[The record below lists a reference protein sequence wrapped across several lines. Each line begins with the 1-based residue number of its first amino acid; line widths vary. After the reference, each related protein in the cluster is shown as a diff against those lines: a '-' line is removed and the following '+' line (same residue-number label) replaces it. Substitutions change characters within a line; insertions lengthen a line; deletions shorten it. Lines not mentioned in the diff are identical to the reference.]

1 MLIIFIAQAHQQDSN
16 MRQLDPLFG
25 GLNRDA
31 RFLRLPMS
39 IFVLWLM
46 TSALLGVV
54 LNGVQKCTT
63 SHREWCLKV
72 HRPMS

>member
-1 MLIIFIAQAHQQDSN
+1 

-39 IFVLWLM
+39 IFVLWLVS
-46 TSALLGVV
+46 SALLGVM
-54 LNGVQKCTT
+54 LLLFIHWSAT
-63 SHREWCLKV
+63 LL
-72 HRPMS
+72 